1 MQRYSKFLLT
11 THALRGL
18 AYQSRKLHGTPDKS
32 LALTVLITLNLSRW
46 FLGWLTIYTPDT
58 YLCKSSEPAGASD
71 THPRKSAARFHPPLR
86 RQAESS
92 PHLRNLLPHLHPD
105 SLLLLRLGQMDLQK
119 LLPSRQF
126 LSRRHLCRVGP
137 QAPAPCP
144 RRRLSLA
151 YLNGSEVLLLFE
163 ADAKYYLLDLNNDRL
178 LHFGA
183 KFASHDDF
191 LSRWDACP
199 HDVQYLPDM
208 DRECA
213 EMMGKRRPALDPLEQ
228 SKRGVGNM
236 ALV

>member
-92 PHLRNLLPHLHPD
+92 PHLRTFYRTSIQIPYFSCD
-105 SLLLLRLGQMDLQK
+105 WDKWTFKK

-144 RRRLSLA
+144 RRRLSAGVPERQRGAPSLRGRREILPSRPEQRPLA
-151 YLNGSEVLLLFE
+151 ALRGQVCV
-163 ADAKYYLLDLNNDRL
+163 ARRL
-178 LHFGA
+178 SVPVGRV
-183 KFASHDDF
+183 SP
-191 LSRWDACP
+191 R
-199 HDVQYLPDM
+199 
-208 DRECA
+208 CA
-213 EMMGKRRPALDPLEQ
+213 VSARHGP
-228 SKRGVGNM
+228 GVR
-236 ALV
+236 